1 MDEKKTGIRRGEW
14 AFNIAIVSGLVLGI
28 LIRKIKYGLFFG
40 FILGGLFLLA
50 SWTRFTRK

>member
-1 MDEKKTGIRRGEW
+1 MSEKKPGIRRGEW
-14 AFNIAIVSGLVLGI
+14 VFIIAIIIVLVIGI
-28 LIRKIKYGLFFG
+28 VIRRIKYGLFFG

>member
-1 MDEKKTGIRRGEW
+1 MAEKKTGIRRGEW
-14 AFNIAIVSGLVLGI
+14 AFIIAIIMGLVIGI
-28 LIRKIKYGLFFG
+28 LIRRIKYGLFFG

>member
-1 MDEKKTGIRRGEW
+1 MAAKKTGIRRGEW
-14 AFNIAIVSGLVLGI
+14 AFIIAIVAGLVLGI
-28 LIRKIKYGLFFG
+28 LIKKIKYGLFFG